1 MSWQTYVDS
10 NLVGT
15 GKISRAVILGQQGG
29 VWASSKGYSLSPE
42 EQKAIVASYSNL
54 ENLQANGLRLATMK
68 YFVVRADDRSIYLKK
83 GPDGAIVVK
92 TKQAVLV
99 AEYVAPVQAPEATT
113 VVEGLADY
121 LISVGY

>member
-15 GKISRAVILGQQGG
+15 GKISRAVILGLQGG
-29 VWASSKGYSLSPE
+29 VWASSKGYTLSPE
-42 EQKAIVASYSNL
+42 EQKTILASYSDL
-54 ENLQANGLRLATMK
+54 AKVQANGLRLATSK
-68 YFVVRADDRSIYLKK
+68 YFTLQANDRSIYLKK
-83 GPDGAIVVK
+83 EGNGAIVVK

>member
-1 MSWQTYVDS
+1 MTHVR
-10 NLVGT
+10 LIG
-15 GKISRAVILGQQGG
+15 A
-29 VWASSKGYSLSPE
+29 SLSS
-42 EQKAIVASYSNL
+42 QSDC
-54 ENLQANGLRLATMK
+54 QG
-68 YFVVRADDRSIYLKK
+68 
-83 GPDGAIVVK
+83 DGAIVVK